1 MLRNLKAELI
11 RKGYD
16 KPEFVIAKVLGC
28 SEKTSRNKMLGETA
42 ITVPE
47 AVKIIES
54 LFTNDQFTIDYL
66 FKDFPVNKSA

>member
-16 KPEFVIAKVLGC
+16 KPESAIAQVLDC

-47 AVKIIES
+47 AVKIIEK
-54 LFTNDQFTIDYL
+54 LFRDDQFTIDYL
-66 FKDFPVNKSA
+66 FKDFSVNKSV

>member
-16 KPEFVIAKVLGC
+16 KPESVIAEVLGC

-47 AVKIIES
+47 AVKIIEK
-54 LFTNDQFTIDYL
+54 LFMDDQFTIDYL
-66 FKDFPVNKSA
+66 FKDFSVNQSA